1 MADHQKGEAT
11 VLDIGGM
18 DNKDDKDR
26 AVEIDPDKVRITG
39 GADGGRPLFRSVFG
53 DIFDVFG
60 ETDGS
65 DFPVDVFD
73 RDFIEVDDV
82 EVVEADEAPA
92 SGAGRDGGKKPSAF
106 DKLRNK
112 FRK

>member
-1 MADHQKGEAT
+1 
-11 VLDIGGM
+11 M

-39 GADGGRPLFRSVFG
+39 GSDGGRPLFRSVFG

-60 ETDGS
+60 EADES

-73 RDFIEVDDV
+73 RDFIECRRLFAAV
-82 EVVEADEAPA
+82 PP
-92 SGAGRDGGKKPSAF
+92 GAGRLRLVRF
-106 DKLRNK
+106 DEFRSK

>member
-1 MADHQKGEAT
+1 
-11 VLDIGGM
+11 M

-26 AVEIDPDKVRITG
+26 AVAIDPDKVRITG

-73 RDFIEVDDV
+73 RDFVEVDDV
-82 EVVEADEAPA
+82 EVVEADEPPA